1 MSWKDILK
9 EDKMDYIY
17 IRSRDKPMGDI
28 TSISH
33 DDRDYILR
41 HYERM
46 KNLDSDELY
55 DYMIDEFDMDMT
67 IDVDDYGE
75 IYAELDLYGE
85 EGDVVD

>member
-1 MSWKDILK
+1 MSWQDILK

-17 IRSRDKPMGDI
+17 IRSEDKQMGNI

-55 DYMIDEFDMDMT
+55 DYMIDEFDMDLKE
-67 IDVDDYGE
+67 DVDDYGE
-75 IYAELDLYGE
+75 IYAVLDLYGE
-85 EGDVVD
+85 EGDVIY